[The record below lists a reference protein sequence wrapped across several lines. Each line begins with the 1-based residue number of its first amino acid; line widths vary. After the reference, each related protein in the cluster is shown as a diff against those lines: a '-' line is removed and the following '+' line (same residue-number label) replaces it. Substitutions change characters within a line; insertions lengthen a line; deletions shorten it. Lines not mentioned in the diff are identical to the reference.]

1 MIREEVDIVFPMID
15 VAEKGKI
22 DRKTLT
28 DWVVKVYNGRKALA
42 YALDDTKTAVDELNK
57 LITAILIVVTII
69 VWLLLTEIASTKV
82 LVFLSSQ
89 LVVAAFIFG
98 NTCKT
103 VFEAIVFVFIMHPF
117 DVGDRCVIDGVQ
129 VRNGH
134 VMVY

>member
-1 MIREEVDIVFPMID
+1 ML
-15 VAEKGKI
+15 
-22 DRKTLT
+22 RKCVVTYLQ
-28 DWVVKVYNGRKALA
+28 VKVYNGRKALA
-42 YALDDTKTAVDELNK
+42 HALDDTKTAVNELNK
-57 LITAILIVVTII
+57 LVTAVLVVII
-69 VWLLLTEIASTKV
+69 IIIWLLLTEIATTKI